1 MELCTLALG
10 AEWESPQKAGT
21 AWEAPAQLFK
31 KPTWFR
37 ILSPCRVPE
46 QKERW
51 MELVNLG

>member
-37 ILSPCRVPE
+37 ILSPCQVPE